1 MTGTWFSHPFFLA
14 AAAEAPV
21 TWVGGGWW
29 TVLLAYVIGATPF
42 GFLAGKL
49 KGIDIRQHGSGNIGA
64 TNVLRTLGKPVGIT
78 VLILDILKG
87 LCPVLIAR
95 SVAGPEGTLVAIFA
109 AIAAILGH
117 NYTFWLGFKGG
128 KGIATSAGAIA
139 PLIPVPFLVAVVLW
153 IAGFAI
159 SRYVSVASILSAVS
173 LPVTAAILMMREG
186 QWDPPLF
193 VFTLF
198 LSIMATWRH
207 RTNIQRLMKGEEN
220 RFEPGKKKPQPAP
233 ADDAS
238 A

>member
-139 PLIPVPFLVAVVLW
+139 PLIPAPFLVAVVLW

-186 QWDPPLF
+186 QWDLPLF
-193 VFTLF
+193 VFALF